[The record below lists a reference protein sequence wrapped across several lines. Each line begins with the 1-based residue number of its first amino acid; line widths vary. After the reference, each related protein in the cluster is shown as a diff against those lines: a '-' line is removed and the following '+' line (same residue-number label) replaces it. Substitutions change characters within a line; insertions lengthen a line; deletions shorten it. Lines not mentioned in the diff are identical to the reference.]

1 MFDKFFYKLFVN
13 CKCKMNII
21 FSKSKIIF
29 NELLKGNVFLKYMYK
44 EL

>member
-1 MFDKFFYKLFVN
+1 MI
-13 CKCKMNII
+13 II

-29 NELLKGNVFLKYMYK
+29 NELLKGNVFLKYVYK

>member
-1 MFDKFFYKLFVN
+1 MI
-13 CKCKMNII
+13 II

-29 NELLKGNVFLKYMYK
+29 NELLKGNIFLKYMYK

>member
-1 MFDKFFYKLFVN
+1 
-13 CKCKMNII
+13 MNII

-29 NELLKGNVFLKYMYK
+29 NELLKGNVFLKYVYK